1 MKNFKLNKIFFLIIS
16 INLLLSCGYQPILK
30 KDSGI
35 DAEYLTNLSLSLLSI
50 SSRKYNWPLV
60 SSILKNLNEEFTII
74 DKRLSQNIC
83 GINFCNPIGLAAGFD
98 KNGNAANIWKDFG
111 FGFAELGTVTK
122 FAQDGNP
129 KPRLF
134 RLAEEE
140 AALNRMGFNNN
151 GAENLVKNFLDQG
164 IEFKNNRENIC
175 LGINFGKSKITS
187 LSQAKDDYLT
197 SLKLLIPYCDYAAIN
212 VSSPNTEGLRKLQD
226 PILLKE
232 LLREIKNLPN
242 CPPLFVKIAPDLSL
256 KDIEDIC
263 QLIIEEN
270 IDGII
275 ATNTSID
282 RLGLENRKIRQTGL
296 LLSQENGGLSGRPL
310 QKKANQIIKHIHNI
324 DKKIILIGV
333 GGIDS
338 PESAWE
344 RICSGASLIQL
355 YTGWIYKGPQLVP
368 DILEGILKQLNNHQ
382 LSSIKDAIGSDLKWV
397 E

>member
-1 MKNFKLNKIFFLIIS
+1 MINQKGIFNNIYE
-16 INLLLSCGYQPILK
+16 NLVTPILK
-30 KDSGI
+30 KDDGI
-35 DAEYLTNLSLSLLSI
+35 DAEYLTNLSLSLLTF
-50 SSRKYNWPLV
+50 SSNNRNWPLI
-60 SSILKNLNEEFTII
+60 SRIIKSLNQEFCVV
-74 DKRLSQNIC
+74 DKRLHQKIC
-83 GINFCNPIGLAAGFD
+83 GIDFCNPVGLAAGFD

-122 FAQDGNP
+122 FAQSGNP

-134 RLAEEE
+134 RLAKEQ

-151 GAENLVKNFLDQG
+151 GAENLVKNFLKQNVDLKKHR
-164 IEFKNNRENIC
+164 KNNC

-187 LSQAKDDYLT
+187 LSKATEDYLT
-197 SLKLLIPYCDYAAIN
+197 SLKLLIPYCDYAVIN

-232 LLREIKNLPN
+232 LLREVKNLDN
-242 CPPLFVKIAPDLSL
+242 CPPLFVKIAPDLSY

-263 QLIIEEN
+263 QLILDEN

-275 ATNTSID
+275 ATNTSLD
-282 RLGLENRKIRQTGL
+282 RLGFEQRKIKQTGL
-296 LLSQENGGLSGRPL
+296 LLSEENGGLSGKPL
-310 QKKANQIIKHIHNI
+310 QRKANQIISHIHNI
-324 DKKIILIGV
+324 DNNINLIGV

-338 PESAWE
+338 PKSAWE
-344 RICSGASLIQL
+344 RICSGASLVQI

-368 DILEGILKQLNNHQ
+368 NILNGIIKQINIHQ
-382 LSSIKDAIGSDLKWV
+382 LSNVKEAIGSNLEWI